1 MAFTKKTPT
10 INLPSSLTDANAAAS
25 GQTAASKQYLAAPY
39 NNNQLQLKDAKGQPL
54 PTTITGQQL
63 VDALNNNK
71 YNGSQIEDLK
81 QKAASIGKIPSNVKL
96 SATGQITP
104 NEIKAITGTLAEAA
118 GTTPKGTPV
127 DVLQH
132 IQDVK
137 DGTGSQSLYPDTQI
151 NLKQIDQPNIEASKA
166 TVNDVFLSLLGR
178 SASEKEIGQ
187 YTQKYLDYAAKNP
200 TSQTTGVNKYS
211 IITTPTASGTSSNRL
226 FRGSQNETG
235 VQNNLTEQAFL
246 QNQVKSTGEYN
257 AFTAA
262 GTGFDMLTKMAQK
275 DVGAM

>member
-63 VDALNNNK
+63 VDALNNTK

-137 DGTGSQSLYPDTQI
+137 DGTGSQSLYPDTKI

-211 IITTPTASGTSSNRL
+211 IIATPTASGTSSNRL

>member
-10 INLPSSLTDANAAAS
+10 IKLPASLDAASAAAG
-25 GQTAASKQYLAAPY
+25 GQTAASKQYLAAPVD
-39 NNNQLQLKDAKGQPL
+39 NSQLQLKDAKGQSL
-54 PTTITGQQL
+54 PVTITGQQL
-63 VDALNNNK
+63 VDSLKNTK
-71 YNGSQIEDLK
+71 YNGSQIEALK
-81 QKAASIGKIPSNVKL
+81 QAVAGIGRIPSNVKL

-118 GTTPKGTPV
+118 GTTATGTKV
-127 DVLQH
+127 NLVQH

-137 DGTGSQSLYPDTQI
+137 DGTGSQSLYPDTTI
-151 NLKQIDQPNIEASKA
+151 NLKQLDQPNIEASKA
-166 TVNDVFLSLLGR
+166 TINDVFLSLLGR

-200 TSQTTGVNKYS
+200 TSQTSGVNKYG
-211 IITTPTASGTSSNRL
+211 IIATPTASGGTSNRL
-226 FRGSQNETG
+226 FRGSQSETG
-235 VQNNLTEQAFL
+235 IQNNLTEQAFL

>member
-10 INLPSSLTDANAAAS
+10 IKLPASLDAAAAAAG
-25 GQTAASKQYLAAPY
+25 GQTAASKKYLAAPVD
-39 NNNQLQLKDAKGQPL
+39 NSQLQLKDAQGQPL
-54 PTTITGQQL
+54 PATITGQQL
-63 VDALNNNK
+63 VDSLNNTK
-71 YNGSQIEDLK
+71 YNGSQIEALK
-81 QKAASIGKIPSNVKL
+81 QAVAGIGRIPSNVKL

-104 NEIKAITGTLAEAA
+104 DEIKAITGTLAEAA
-118 GTTPKGTPV
+118 GTTAAGTKV
-127 DVLQH
+127 NLVQH

-137 DGTGSQSLYPDTQI
+137 DGTGLQSLYPDTTI
-151 NLKQIDQPNIEASKA
+151 NLKQLDQPNIEASKA
-166 TVNDVFLSLLGR
+166 TINDVFLSLLGR

-200 TSQTTGVNKYS
+200 TSQTSGVNKYN
-211 IITTPTASGTSSNRL
+211 IIATPTASGGTSNRL

-235 VQNNLTEQAFL
+235 IQNNLTEQAFL